1 MMTRRSSSL
10 ASDKPSDPRRTLVP
24 RPWLASLLGLTLASG
39 GFAAFAQD
47 YVVAA
52 IDPNRVVE
60 QSPQYEA
67 ARRELQR
74 ELEEREQK
82 LASQQAELEE
92 LQKKLERDGA
102 LMSQEELQRLQND
115 IRNRE
120 RRLKYAQSEAR
131 EEITLRQNELRTKLG
146 KQVEE
151 VVTEL
156 AKERNIDLI
165 VSGEDVFY
173 FSKRID
179 ISADVV
185 ERMTQ
190 KFKPK

>member
-1 MMTRRSSSL
+1 MTTRRSSS
-10 ASDKPSDPRRTLVP
+10 SVSVRPSDHGHRLVP
-24 RPWLASLLGLTLASG
+24 RALLALVLAG
-39 GFAAFAQD
+39 AGFAALAQD
-47 YVVAA
+47 YVVAV

-74 ELEEREQK
+74 ELGEREQK
-82 LASQQAELEE
+82 LTSQQAELDE
-92 LQKKLERDGA
+92 LQKKLERDGT

-115 IRNRE
+115 IRNRD

-165 VSGEDVFY
+165 VSGESVFY

-185 ERMTQ
+185 ERMKQ

>member
-1 MMTRRSSSL
+1 MMTRRSSSSAL
-10 ASDKPSDPRRTLVP
+10 AKPSDPRRVLMP
-24 RPWLASLLGLTLASG
+24 RSLAAPLLGVALASSGLAAPAS
-39 GFAAFAQD
+39 D
-47 YVVAA
+47 YVVAV

-67 ARRELQR
+67 ARRELQQ
-74 ELEEREQK
+74 ELAEREQK
-82 LASQQAELEE
+82 LASQQAEFEE
-92 LQKKLERDGA
+92 LKAKLERDGP
-102 LMSQEELQRLQND
+102 LMSQDELQRLQND
-115 IRNRE
+115 IRNRD

-185 ERMTQ
+185 DRMKQ
-190 KFKPK
+190 KFQPK

>member
-1 MMTRRSSSL
+1 
-10 ASDKPSDPRRTLVP
+10 V
-24 RPWLASLLGLTLASG
+24 LASLLGLTLASG
-39 GFAAFAQD
+39 GFAALAQD
-47 YVVAA
+47 YVVAV

-67 ARRELQR
+67 ARRELQQ
-74 ELEEREQK
+74 ELGEREQK

-92 LQKKLERDGA
+92 LQQKLERDGA

-185 ERMTQ
+185 ERMKQ

>member
-1 MMTRRSSSL
+1 MKLTASIL
-10 ASDKPSDPRRTLVP
+10 AAA
-24 RPWLASLLGLTLASG
+24 LAG
-39 GFAAFAQD
+39 AATPAPAAD
-47 YVVAA
+47 YVIAV

-67 ARRELQR
+67 ARRELQEQLNDR
-74 ELEEREQK
+74 ERD
-82 LASQQAELEE
+82 LAAQQAQLDE
-92 LQKKLERDGA
+92 LQKKLDKDGA
-102 LMSQEELQRLQND
+102 LMSSEEVQRLQND
-115 IRNRE
+115 IRARD
-120 RRLKYAQSEAR
+120 RKLKYAQAEAR
-131 EEITLRQNELRTKLG
+131 EDITLRQNQMRIKLG

-156 AKERNIDLI
+156 AKERKIDVI

-185 ERMTQ
+185 ERMKQ
-190 KFKPK
+190 KFKAK

>member
-1 MMTRRSSSL
+1 MRGFLSAIS
-10 ASDKPSDPRRTLVP
+10 V
-24 RPWLASLLGLTLASG
+24 GLILG
-39 GFAAFAQD
+39 GFGPLSLAQD
-47 YVVAA
+47 YVVAV

-67 ARRELQR
+67 ARRELQQ
-74 ELEEREQK
+74 ELAGREQK

-92 LQKKLERDGA
+92 LQSKLERDGA

-115 IRNRE
+115 IRNRD

-165 VSGEDVFY
+165 VSGDDVFY

-179 ISADVV
+179 ISTDVV
-185 ERMTQ
+185 ERMKQ
-190 KFKPK
+190 KFTPK

>member
-1 MMTRRSSSL
+1 M
-10 ASDKPSDPRRTLVP
+10 PVPRRL
-24 RPWLASLLGLTLASG
+24 LAPLLGLVLAALG
-39 GFAAFAQD
+39 APATAQD
-47 YVVAA
+47 YVVAV

-74 ELEEREQK
+74 ELGEREQK
-82 LASQQAELEE
+82 LASQQTELDE

-115 IRNRE
+115 IRNRD

-179 ISADVV
+179 ISNDVV
-185 ERMTQ
+185 ERMKQ
-190 KFKPK
+190 KFQPK